1 MSKSKDMGY
10 ITNRTV
16 YKAVKKYDHKQFDEF
31 CKSIY
36 NQGYS
41 AGMNQ
46 PTVEPE
52 PSVSIE
58 EVLRVIGEVK
68 GVGPA
73 MAGKIK
79 AAVDNMVAERRC
91 ENEEQA
97 DRPE

>member
-1 MSKSKDMGY
+1 MAKCKEGEY
-10 ITNRTV
+10 ITTRTV

-31 CKSIY
+31 CKNIY

-41 AGMNQ
+41 AGLRQ
-46 PTVEPE
+46 PEVEPE

-58 EVLRVIGEVK
+58 EVLDVIGEVK

-73 MAGKIK
+73 LAGKIK
-79 AAVDNMVAERRC
+79 AAVDIMITERRC
-91 ENEEQA
+91 ENEEQT